1 MSAARD
7 GGAGVRRARRARRP
21 ALALLAAALLAL
33 PLLAGCVGDEGAGD
47 PWEGQRP
54 DTLTVA
60 TGGSTGIYHAYG
72 VGLAE
77 VLRERYDVPVEVA
90 ETGGS
95 VENLESLEDGTA
107 QVAFSAADAAR
118 DAVAGKGEFTE
129 PLEVR
134 ALARVYDDF
143 VHLVVPANST
153 IRQLSDLRGKL
164 VSVGAPR
171 SGTALIAHRV
181 LAAADVP
188 EDDLTAVSLG
198 LDGSIASLAAGE
210 IDAFFWSGG
219 LRTPGLT
226 TLADD
231 VPVRLVPLGDVV
243 EEVRSMYGSGYR
255 HGIVPEGMYGSVRA
269 VDTLAVPNFLMV
281 RSDMPDAEARTLVS
295 TLFDAR
301 AQIAA
306 QVPSAANLDR
316 VRAIFT
322 DPVEL
327 HPGAL
332 RYYRETK
339 D

>member
-1 MSAARD
+1 MRAARLT
-7 GGAGVRRARRARRP
+7 A
-21 ALALLAAALLAL
+21 ALAAVLLAL
-33 PLLAGCVGDEGAGD
+33 PAVAGCVGDDGAGD
-47 PWEGQRP
+47 PWDGQRP
-54 DTLTVA
+54 DALTVA

-72 VGLAE
+72 TALAQ
-77 VLRERYDVPVEVA
+77 VLEDRYDLPVEVD
-90 ETGGS
+90 ESGGS
-95 VENLESLEDGTA
+95 VENLESLDAGSA

-118 DAVAGKGEFTE
+118 DAVAGEGDFDE

-143 VHLVVPANST
+143 LHLVVPADSDVRT
-153 IRQLSDLRGKL
+153 IDDLRGKE
-164 VSVGAPR
+164 VSLGAPQ
-171 SGTALIAHRV
+171 SGTALIAHRL

-188 EDDLTAVSLG
+188 SADLNDARLG
-198 LDGSIASLAAGE
+198 LDASLEALRAGE

-226 TLADD
+226 ALADD
-231 VPVRLVPLGDVV
+231 VPVRLVPLGDLV
-243 EEVRSMYGSGYR
+243 EEVRSRYGSGYR
-255 HGIVPEGMYGSVRA
+255 HGIVPEGMYGSSSV
-269 VDTLAVPNFLMV
+269 VETLAVPNFLMV
-281 RSDMPDAEARTLVS
+281 RADMPEAEARTLVS

-301 AQIAA
+301 GQIAA

-332 RYYRETK
+332 RYYRDTK

>member
-1 MSAARD
+1 
-7 GGAGVRRARRARRP
+7 VRGTRV
-21 ALALLAAALLAL
+21 LAALGAVLLAL
-33 PLLAGCVGDEGAGD
+33 PVLAGCVGDAGPGD

-54 DTLTVA
+54 ETLTVS

-72 VGLAE
+72 TALAQ
-77 VLRERYDVPVEVA
+77 VLEARYELPVEVA
-90 ETGGS
+90 ESGGS
-95 VENLESLEDGTA
+95 VENLQSLDAGTA

-118 DAVAGKGEFTE
+118 DAVAGEGEFDE
-129 PLEVR
+129 PLELR

-143 VHLVVPANST
+143 LHLVVPAGSDVRT
-153 IRQLSDLRGKL
+153 IDDLRGRR
-164 VSVGAPR
+164 VSLGAPQ
-171 SGTALIAHRV
+171 SGTALIAHRL
-181 LAAADVP
+181 LAAADLQAA
-188 EDDLTAVSLG
+188 DLRDARLG
-198 LDGSIASLAAGE
+198 LDDSLAALRSGE
-210 IDAFFWSGG
+210 VEAFFWSGG

-231 VPVRLVPLGDVV
+231 VPVRLVPLGDLV
-243 EEVRSMYGSGYR
+243 EKVRSRYGSGYR
-255 HGIVPEGMYGSVRA
+255 HGIVPEGMYGSSRV
-269 VDTLAVPNFLMV
+269 VETLAVPNFLMV
-281 RSDMPDAEARTLVS
+281 RADMPDAEARTLVS

-301 AQIAA
+301 AVISA

-332 RYYRETK
+332 LYYRETK

>member
-1 MSAARD
+1 MSTRPTT
-7 GGAGVRRARRARRP
+7 RRP
-21 ALALLAAALLAL
+21 LLAALAAALLVL
-33 PLLAGCVGDEGAGD
+33 PLLAGCVGDDAAGD
-47 PWEGQRP
+47 PWEGNQP

-72 VGLAE
+72 VAIAK
-77 VLRERYDVPVEVA
+77 VLEERYDLPVEVD

-95 VENLESLEDGTA
+95 VENLQSLDAGTA

-118 DAVAGKGEFTE
+118 DAVAGEGEFDE
-129 PLEVR
+129 PLDVR
-134 ALARVYDDF
+134 ALGRVYDDF
-143 VHLVVPANST
+143 VHLVVPAGSDVRS
-153 IRQLSDLRGKL
+153 IADLRGRR
-164 VSVGAPR
+164 VSLGAPR
-171 SGTALIAHRV
+171 SGTALIAQR
-181 LAAADVP
+181 LLSAADVP
-188 EDDLTAVSLG
+188 RAALTDTRLG
-198 LDGSIASLAAGE
+198 LDDSIAALRDGDIE
-210 IDAFFWSGG
+210 AFFWSGG

-226 TLADD
+226 ALADD
-231 VPVRLVPLGDVV
+231 VPVRLVPLGDLV
-243 EEVRSMYGSGYR
+243 EEVRSRYGSGYR
-255 HGIVPEGMYGSVRA
+255 HGIVPKGMYGSSAA
-269 VDTLAVPNFLMV
+269 VETLAVPNFLMV
-281 RSDMPDAEARTLVS
+281 RGDMPDAEARTLVS

-301 AQIAA
+301 SQIAA

>member
-1 MSAARD
+1 MRAGRVRAARL
-7 GGAGVRRARRARRP
+7 A
-21 ALALLAAALLAL
+21 ALLVAALLAV
-33 PLLAGCVGDEGAGD
+33 PVLAACVGDDTAGD
-47 PWEGQRP
+47 PWDGQRP
-54 DTLTVA
+54 DALTVA

-72 VGLAE
+72 TAVAQ
-77 VLRERYDVPVEVA
+77 VLEDRYDVPVEVA

-95 VENLESLEDGTA
+95 VENLQSLDDGTA

-118 DAVAGKGEFTE
+118 DAVAGEGEFDE
-129 PLEVR
+129 PLDLR

-143 VHLVVPANST
+143 LHLVVPADSNVRS
-153 IRQLSDLRGKL
+153 IDQLRGRR
-164 VSVGAPR
+164 VSLGAPR
-171 SGTALIAHRV
+171 SGTALIAHRL

-188 EDDLTAVSLG
+188 AADLSDARLG
-198 LDGSIASLAAGE
+198 LDASLEALRAGE

-226 TLADD
+226 ALADE
-231 VPVRLVPLGDVV
+231 VPVRLVPLGDLV
-243 EEVRSMYGSGYR
+243 EEVRSRYGSGYR
-255 HGIVPEGMYGSVRA
+255 HGIVPEGMYGSSRV
-269 VDTLAVPNFLMV
+269 VETLAVPNFLMV

-301 AQIAA
+301 GQIAT

-332 RYYRETK
+332 RYYRDTK

>member
-1 MSAARD
+1 MRAGRSPAARL
-7 GGAGVRRARRARRP
+7 V
-21 ALALLAAALLAL
+21 ALVVAALVAL
-33 PLLAGCVGDEGAGD
+33 PVLAGCVGDDTAGD
-47 PWEGQRP
+47 PWDGQRP
-54 DTLTVA
+54 DALTVA

-72 VGLAE
+72 TALAQ
-77 VLRERYDVPVEVA
+77 VLEDRYDVPVAVDES
-90 ETGGS
+90 GGS
-95 VENLESLEDGTA
+95 VENLESLDAGTA

-118 DAVAGKGEFTE
+118 DAVAGGGEFDE
-129 PLEVR
+129 PLDVR

-143 VHLVVPANST
+143 LHLVVPASSR
-153 IRQLSDLRGKL
+153 IRSIDDLRGKD
-164 VSVGAPR
+164 VSLGAPQ
-171 SGTALIAHRV
+171 SGTALIAHRL

-188 EDDLTAVSLG
+188 TEDLTDARLG
-198 LDGSIASLAAGE
+198 LDGSIEALRAGE

-226 TLADD
+226 ALADD
-231 VPVRLVPLGDVV
+231 VPVRLVPLGDLV
-243 EEVRSMYGSGYR
+243 EEVRSRYGSGYR
-255 HGIVPEGMYGSVRA
+255 HGIVPEGMYGSSRV
-269 VDTLAVPNFLMV
+269 VETLAVPNFLMV
-281 RSDMPDAEARTLVS
+281 RADMPDAEAQTLVS

-332 RYYRETK
+332 RYYRDTK

>member
-1 MSAARD
+1 MRAGSTADRSRAARL
-7 GGAGVRRARRARRP
+7 ATLLVT
-21 ALALLAAALLAL
+21 ALVAL
-33 PLLAGCVGDEGAGD
+33 PLLTACVGDDGAGD
-47 PWEGQRP
+47 PWDGQRP
-54 DTLTVA
+54 DALTVA

-72 VGLAE
+72 TALAQ
-77 VLRERYDVPVEVA
+77 VLEDRYDVPVVVDES
-90 ETGGS
+90 GGS
-95 VENLESLEDGTA
+95 VENLDSLDAGTA

-118 DAVAGKGEFTE
+118 DAVAGEGEFDE

-143 VHLVVPANST
+143 LHLVVPAGSRVRT
-153 IRQLSDLRGKL
+153 IDDLRGRR
-164 VSVGAPR
+164 VSLGAPQ
-171 SGTALIAHRV
+171 SGTALIAHR
-181 LAAADVP
+181 LLMAADVP
-188 EDDLTAVSLG
+188 AEDLTDVSLG
-198 LDGSIASLAAGE
+198 LDGSIEALRAGE

-226 TLADD
+226 ALADD
-231 VPVRLVPLGDVV
+231 VPVRLVPLGDLV
-243 EEVRSMYGSGYR
+243 EDVRSRYGSGYR
-255 HGIVPEGMYGSVRA
+255 HGIVPEGIYGSSRA
-269 VDTLAVPNFLMV
+269 VETLAVPNFLMV
-281 RSDMPDAEARTLVS
+281 RADMPDAEARTLVS

-301 AQIAA
+301 GQIAE

-332 RYYRETK
+332 RYYRVTK

>member
-1 MSAARD
+1 MRAARLT
-7 GGAGVRRARRARRP
+7 A
-21 ALALLAAALLAL
+21 ALAATLLAL
-33 PLLAGCVGDEGAGD
+33 PAVAGCVGDDGAGD
-47 PWEGQRP
+47 PWDGQRP
-54 DTLTVA
+54 DALTVA

-72 VGLAE
+72 TALAQ
-77 VLRERYDVPVEVA
+77 VLEDRYDLPVEVD
-90 ETGGS
+90 ESGGS
-95 VENLESLEDGTA
+95 VENLESLDAGSA

-118 DAVAGKGEFTE
+118 DAVAGEGDFDE

-143 VHLVVPANST
+143 LHLVVPADSDVRT
-153 IRQLSDLRGKL
+153 IDDLRGKK
-164 VSVGAPR
+164 VSLGAPQ
-171 SGTALIAHRV
+171 SGTALIAHRL

-188 EDDLTAVSLG
+188 SADLTDARLG
-198 LDGSIASLAAGE
+198 LDASLEALRAGE

-226 TLADD
+226 ALADD
-231 VPVRLVPLGDVV
+231 VPVRLVPLGDLV
-243 EEVRSMYGSGYR
+243 EEVRSRYGSGYR
-255 HGIVPEGMYGSVRA
+255 HGIVPEGMYGSSRV
-269 VDTLAVPNFLMV
+269 VETLAVPNFLMV
-281 RSDMPDAEARTLVS
+281 RADMPEAEARTLVS

-301 AQIAA
+301 GQIAA

-332 RYYRETK
+332 RYYRDTK

>member
-1 MSAARD
+1 MTAARK
-7 GGAGVRRARRARRP
+7 GAAR
-21 ALALLAAALLAL
+21 LAGLLVAALVAL
-33 PLLAGCVGDEGAGD
+33 PVLAGCVGDDTAGD
-47 PWEGQRP
+47 PWDGQRP
-54 DTLTVA
+54 DALTVA

-72 VGLAE
+72 TALAQVVE
-77 VLRERYDVPVEVA
+77 DRYDLPVEVVGS
-90 ETGGS
+90 GGS
-95 VENLESLEDGTA
+95 VENLESLEAGRA

-118 DAVAGKGEFTE
+118 DAVAGDGEFDQ
-129 PLEVR
+129 PLQVR

-143 VHLVVPANST
+143 LHLVVPAGSRIRT
-153 IRQLSDLRGKL
+153 IDDLRGKE
-164 VSVGAPR
+164 VSLGAPQ
-171 SGTALIAHRV
+171 SGTALIAHRL

-188 EDDLTAVSLG
+188 AEDLTDVRLG
-198 LDGSIASLAAGE
+198 LDGSIDALRAGE

-226 TLADD
+226 ALADE
-231 VPVRLVPLGDVV
+231 VPVRLVPLGDLV
-243 EEVRSMYGSGYR
+243 EAVRSRYGSGYR
-255 HGIVPEGMYGSVRA
+255 HGIVPEGMYGSSKV
-269 VDTLAVPNFLMV
+269 VETLAVPNFLMV
-281 RSDMPDAEARTLVS
+281 RADMPEAEARTLVS

-332 RYYRETK
+332 RYYRDTK

>member
-1 MSAARD
+1 MRAARLT
-7 GGAGVRRARRARRP
+7 A
-21 ALALLAAALLAL
+21 ALAATLLAL
-33 PLLAGCVGDEGAGD
+33 PAVAGCVGDDGAGD
-47 PWEGQRP
+47 PWDGQRP
-54 DTLTVA
+54 DALTVA

-72 VGLAE
+72 TALAQ
-77 VLRERYDVPVEVA
+77 VLEDRYDLPVEVD
-90 ETGGS
+90 ESGGS
-95 VENLESLEDGTA
+95 VENLESLDAGSA

-118 DAVAGKGEFTE
+118 DAVAGGGDFHE

-143 VHLVVPANST
+143 LHLVVPADSDVRT
-153 IRQLSDLRGKL
+153 IDDLRGKK
-164 VSVGAPR
+164 VSLGAPQ
-171 SGTALIAHRV
+171 SGTALIAHRL

-188 EDDLTAVSLG
+188 SADLTDARLG
-198 LDGSIASLAAGE
+198 LDASLEALRTGE

-226 TLADD
+226 ALADD
-231 VPVRLVPLGDVV
+231 VPVRLVPLGDLV
-243 EEVRSMYGSGYR
+243 EEVRSRYGSGYR
-255 HGIVPEGMYGSVRA
+255 HGIVPEGMYGSSRV
-269 VDTLAVPNFLMV
+269 VETLAVPNFLMV
-281 RSDMPDAEARTLVS
+281 RADMPEAEARTLVS

-301 AQIAA
+301 GQIAA

-332 RYYRETK
+332 RYYRDTK

>member
-1 MSAARD
+1 MRALRLIAAL
-7 GGAGVRRARRARRP
+7 GAV
-21 ALALLAAALLAL
+21 LLAL
-33 PLLAGCVGDEGAGD
+33 PVLAGCVGDDVVGD
-47 PWEGQRP
+47 PWDGQRP
-54 DTLTVA
+54 ATLTVA

-72 VGLAE
+72 AALAQVIE
-77 VLRERYDVPVEVA
+77 DRYDLPVDVA
-90 ETGGS
+90 ESGGS
-95 VENLESLEDGTA
+95 VENLESLDAGAA

-118 DAVAGKGEFTE
+118 DAVAGEGEFDE
-129 PLEVR
+129 PLQVR

-143 VHLVVPANST
+143 LHLVVPADSDVRT
-153 IRQLSDLRGKL
+153 IDDLRGKV
-164 VSVGAPR
+164 VSLGAPQ
-171 SGTALIAHRV
+171 SGTALIAHRL

-188 EDDLTAVSLG
+188 SDDLADARLG
-198 LDGSIASLAAGE
+198 LDDSLEALRAGE

-226 TLADD
+226 ALADD
-231 VPVRLVPLGDVV
+231 VPVRLVPLGDLV
-243 EEVRSMYGSGYR
+243 EEVRSRYGSGYR
-255 HGIVPEGMYGSVRA
+255 HGIVPEGMYGSSRV
-269 VDTLAVPNFLMV
+269 VETLAVPNFLMV
-281 RSDMPDAEARTLVS
+281 RADMPEAEARTLVS

-301 AQIAA
+301 GQIAA

-332 RYYRETK
+332 GYYRDTK

>member
-1 MSAARD
+1 MRAARLT
-7 GGAGVRRARRARRP
+7 A
-21 ALALLAAALLAL
+21 ALAATLLAL
-33 PLLAGCVGDEGAGD
+33 PAVAGCVGDDGAGD
-47 PWEGQRP
+47 PWDGQRP
-54 DTLTVA
+54 DALTVA

-72 VGLAE
+72 TALAQ
-77 VLRERYDVPVEVA
+77 VLEDRYDLPVEVD
-90 ETGGS
+90 ESGGS
-95 VENLESLEDGTA
+95 VENLESLDAGSA

-118 DAVAGKGEFTE
+118 DAVAGEGDFDE

-143 VHLVVPANST
+143 LHLVVPADSDVRT
-153 IRQLSDLRGKL
+153 IDDLRGKK
-164 VSVGAPR
+164 VSLGAPQ
-171 SGTALIAHRV
+171 SGTALIAHRL

-188 EDDLTAVSLG
+188 SADLTDARLG
-198 LDGSIASLAAGE
+198 LDASLEALRTGE

-226 TLADD
+226 ALADD
-231 VPVRLVPLGDVV
+231 VPVRLVPLGDLV
-243 EEVRSMYGSGYR
+243 EEVRSRYGSGYR
-255 HGIVPEGMYGSVRA
+255 HGIVPEGMYGSSRV
-269 VDTLAVPNFLMV
+269 VETLAVPNFLMV
-281 RSDMPDAEARTLVS
+281 RADMPEAEARTLVS

-301 AQIAA
+301 GQIAA

-332 RYYRETK
+332 RYYRDTK

>member
-1 MSAARD
+1 VRAARLT
-7 GGAGVRRARRARRP
+7 A
-21 ALALLAAALLAL
+21 ALAATLLAL
-33 PLLAGCVGDEGAGD
+33 PAVAGCVGDDGAGD
-47 PWEGQRP
+47 PWDGQRP
-54 DTLTVA
+54 DALTVA

-72 VGLAE
+72 TALAQ
-77 VLRERYDVPVEVA
+77 VLEDRYDLPVEVD
-90 ETGGS
+90 ESGGS
-95 VENLESLEDGTA
+95 VENLESLDAGSA

-118 DAVAGKGEFTE
+118 DAVAGEGDFDE

-143 VHLVVPANST
+143 LHLVVPADSDVRT
-153 IRQLSDLRGKL
+153 IDDLRGKK
-164 VSVGAPR
+164 VSLGAPQ
-171 SGTALIAHRV
+171 SGTALIAHRL

-188 EDDLTAVSLG
+188 SADLTDARLG
-198 LDGSIASLAAGE
+198 LDASLEALRTGE

-226 TLADD
+226 ALADD
-231 VPVRLVPLGDVV
+231 VPVRLVPLGDLV
-243 EEVRSMYGSGYR
+243 EEVRSRYGSGYR
-255 HGIVPEGMYGSVRA
+255 HGIVPEGMYGSSRV
-269 VDTLAVPNFLMV
+269 VETLAVPNFLMV
-281 RSDMPDAEARTLVS
+281 RADMPEAEARTLVS

-301 AQIAA
+301 GQIAA

-332 RYYRETK
+332 RYYRDTK

>member
-1 MSAARD
+1 MSDARAAR
-7 GGAGVRRARRARRP
+7 RRSP
-21 ALALLAAALLAL
+21 LLAMLAAALLVL
-33 PLLAGCVGDEGAGD
+33 PLLAGCVGDDAAGD
-47 PWEGQRP
+47 PWGGSRP
-54 DTLTVA
+54 DALTVA

-72 VGLAE
+72 VALAK
-77 VLRERYDVPVEVA
+77 VLETRYDLPVKVD

-95 VENLESLEDGTA
+95 VENLKSLDAGTA

-118 DAVAGKGEFTE
+118 DAVAGEGEFDE
-129 PLEVR
+129 PLDVR
-134 ALARVYDDF
+134 ALGRVYDDF
-143 VHLVVPANST
+143 VHLVVPANSDVRS
-153 IRQLSDLRGKL
+153 IAGLAGKR
-164 VSVGAPR
+164 VSLGAPG
-171 SGTALIAHRV
+171 SGTALIAHRL

-188 EDDLTAVSLG
+188 RAALASRSLG
-198 LDGSIASLAAGE
+198 LDDSIEALRDGE

-226 TLADD
+226 ALASD
-231 VPVRLVPLGDVV
+231 VPVRLVPLGDLV
-243 EEVRSMYGSGYR
+243 EEVRSRYGSGYR
-255 HGIVPEGMYGSVRA
+255 HGIVPDGMYGSPRA
-269 VDTLAVPNFLMV
+269 VETLAVPNFLMV
-281 RSDMPDAEARTLVS
+281 RGDMPDAEARTLVT

-301 AQIAA
+301 AEISA

>member
-1 MSAARD
+1 VRAARLT
-7 GGAGVRRARRARRP
+7 A
-21 ALALLAAALLAL
+21 ALAATLLAL
-33 PLLAGCVGDEGAGD
+33 PAVAGCVGDDGAGD
-47 PWEGQRP
+47 PWDGQRP
-54 DTLTVA
+54 DALTVA

-72 VGLAE
+72 TALAQ
-77 VLRERYDVPVEVA
+77 VLEDRYDLPVEVD
-90 ETGGS
+90 ESGGS
-95 VENLESLEDGTA
+95 VENLESLDAGSA

-118 DAVAGKGEFTE
+118 DAVAGDGDFDE

-143 VHLVVPANST
+143 LHLVVPADSDVRT
-153 IRQLSDLRGKL
+153 IDDLRGKK
-164 VSVGAPR
+164 VSLGAPQ
-171 SGTALIAHRV
+171 SGTALIAHRL

-188 EDDLTAVSLG
+188 SADLTDARLG
-198 LDGSIASLAAGE
+198 LDASLEALRAGE

-226 TLADD
+226 ALADD
-231 VPVRLVPLGDVV
+231 VPVRLVPLGDLV
-243 EEVRSMYGSGYR
+243 EEVRSRYGSGYR
-255 HGIVPEGMYGSVRA
+255 HGIVPEGMYGSSRV
-269 VDTLAVPNFLMV
+269 VETLAVPNFLMV
-281 RSDMPDAEARTLVS
+281 RADMPEAEARTLVS

-301 AQIAA
+301 GQIAA

-332 RYYRETK
+332 RYYRDTK

>member
-1 MSAARD
+1 VRGPRTLAA
-7 GGAGVRRARRARRP
+7 
-21 ALALLAAALLAL
+21 LAAALLAL
-33 PLLAGCVGDEGAGD
+33 AVLAGCVGDDAAGD
-47 PWEGQRP
+47 PWAGQRP
-54 DTLTVA
+54 EALTVA

-72 VGLAE
+72 TALAQ
-77 VLRERYDVPVEVA
+77 VLTDRYDVPAAVDES
-90 ETGGS
+90 GGS
-95 VENLESLEDGTA
+95 VENLESLEDGSA
-107 QVAFSAADAAR
+107 QVAFSAGDAAR
-118 DAVAGKGEFTE
+118 DAVAGEGAFDE
-129 PLEVR
+129 PLDVR

-143 VHLVVPANST
+143 LHLVVPADST
-153 IRQLSDLRGKL
+153 IRQISDLRGKL
-164 VSVGAPR
+164 VSIGASR

-198 LDGSIASLAAGE
+198 LDASIAGLAGGE

-226 TLADD
+226 ALADD
-231 VPVRLVPLGDVV
+231 TPLRLVPLGDVV

-255 HGIVPEGMYGSVRA
+255 HGIVPEGMYGSSRV
-269 VDTLAVPNFLMV
+269 VETLAVPNFLMV
-281 RSDMPDAEARTLVS
+281 RADMPDAEARTLVS

-301 AQIAA
+301 GQIAT

-332 RYYRETK
+332 RYYRDTK